1 MTFFG
6 RVASNA
12 GYAWIRVNPASAVCG
27 LKSGDAIEL
36 HSLSG
41 HPRAGVAIIESVD
54 EEEGAV
60 TFTTNLNAA
69 IPAAIESDVLT
80 RYVPPCTRC
89 RCDAC
94 NIPIAQTPES
104 VHTLPARGMPDDLST
119 LEAAV
124 LKMRALGVT
133 KWNGIE
139 LGPEPPTQADDAD
152 EPSGLSAEDRVKAA
166 RAERQRV
173 AALAS
178 GGPVKS
184 AGRPQ

>member
-1 MTFFG
+1 
-6 RVASNA
+6 
-12 GYAWIRVNPASAVCG
+12 
-27 LKSGDAIEL
+27 
-36 HSLSG
+36 
-41 HPRAGVAIIESVD
+41 
-54 EEEGAV
+54 
-60 TFTTNLNAA
+60 
-69 IPAAIESDVLT
+69 
-80 RYVPPCTRC
+80 
-89 RCDAC
+89 
-94 NIPIAQTPES
+94 
-104 VHTLPARGMPDDLST
+104 MPDDLST

-178 GGPVKS
+178 GGPVKA